1 MNENSHIKK
10 RILEVID
17 YKGITRYEFYKKSGI
32 ARGILDQNNGISEE
46 NLFKFLEY
54 MPEINTHWLLT
65 GQGTMEH
72 SRPTNINGSKNII
85 QSGGTENSAQIV
97 HGRKNTTT
105 HKSAPET
112 NEFQILKQQFAF
124 LEKENSL
131 LTKENDLLKREI
143 DLLKR
148 EQQSK

>member
-1 MNENSHIKK
+1 MRENSPIKK

-17 YKGITRYEFYKKSGI
+17 LKGITRYEFYKQSGI

-46 NLFKFLEY
+46 NIFKFLEY
-54 MPEINTHWLLT
+54 MPDINTHWLLT
-65 GQGTMEH
+65 GQGNMEH
-72 SRPTNINGSKNII
+72 GRSTNINGSKNII
-85 QSGGTENSAQIV
+85 QSGGTENSAQII
-97 HGRKNTTT
+97 HGRKNTTSN
-105 HKSAPET
+105 KSTAET
-112 NEFQILKQQFAF
+112 NELQTLKQQFAF
-124 LEKENSL
+124 LEKENHL